1 MGELTNN
8 IVLTCDD
15 ENRRGGIRK
24 MWLANKTNID
34 SFTAGVGVHTYTA
47 VTMDTTAD
55 LFYEVQAE
63 FETTSYTSEGS
74 IENGSALKATT
85 VTARLPKLEKT
96 KALAIQQLFESCKV
110 VMIMSDYNSKAFVI
124 GYDEFLKL
132 DGALKVNVTEGLE
145 EGLQGNNGYTLTFTG
160 KAAEVARE
168 YTGTISVSS
177 GTITPATAV

>member
-8 IVLTCDD
+8 IALTCDD
-15 ENRRGGIRK
+15 ENRRGGMRRV
-24 MWLANKTNID
+24 WVANKTNVT
-34 SFTAGVGVHTYTA
+34 SFTAGVGIHTYTA

-55 LFYEVQAE
+55 NFYEIQSE
-63 FETTSYTSEGS
+63 FETSSYLSEGS

-85 VTARLPKLEKT
+85 VTLKSPKMEKT

-110 VMIMSDYNSKAFVI
+110 VMVFSDYNGKAFVI

-132 DGALKVNVTEGLE
+132 DGAMKVQVSEALE
-145 EGLQGNNGYTLTFTG
+145 EGLQGNNGYTLLFTG

-168 YTGTISVSS
+168 YTGTIKVST
-177 GTITPATAV
+177 GTITPATA